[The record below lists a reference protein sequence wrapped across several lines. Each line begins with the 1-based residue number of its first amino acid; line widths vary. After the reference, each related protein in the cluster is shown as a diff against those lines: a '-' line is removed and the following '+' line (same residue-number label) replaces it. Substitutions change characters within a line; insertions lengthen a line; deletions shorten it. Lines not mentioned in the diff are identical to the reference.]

1 MKKLAIVG
9 ASHFVN
15 RMFEACG
22 NYQWTREFFKNAEEA
37 GATKVEFGIEWQAVE
52 KEGVYATAQLPS
64 GKYQLTVAT
73 ATAIYADIVAID
85 EPI

>member
-22 NYQWTREFFKNAEEA
+22 NYQWAREFLKNASEA
-37 GATKVEFGIEWQAVE
+37 GATKVGRAA
-52 KEGVYATAQLPS
+52 ATVTTNGAKAS
-64 GKYQLTVAT
+64 KNGAAKVSRNGGT
-73 ATAIYADIVAID
+73 ASKPKAKASARR
-85 EPI
+85 

>member
-52 KEGVYATAQLPS
+52 KEGVYGVHPARWFVRHYNYGDLGRRIGNAATA
-64 GKYQLTVAT
+64 GT
-73 ATAIYADIVAID
+73 
-85 EPI
+85 